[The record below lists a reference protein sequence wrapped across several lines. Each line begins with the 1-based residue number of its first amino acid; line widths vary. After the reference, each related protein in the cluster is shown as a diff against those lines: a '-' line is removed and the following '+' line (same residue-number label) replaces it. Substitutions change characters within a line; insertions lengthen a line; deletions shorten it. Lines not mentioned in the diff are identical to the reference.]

1 MGSSPIL
8 PHFEHFLTS
17 WIGADG
23 GLIQRATWLR
33 SDDDRYTSDSDP
45 DDTSS
50 LSDRREAR
58 RNESI
63 EPEPVVAE
71 AAETVETPD
80 FLTFNQAPPIDA
92 THFEFSPSRIRKSK
106 KF

>member
-1 MGSSPIL
+1 M
-8 PHFEHFLTS
+8 
-17 WIGADG
+17 
-23 GLIQRATWLR
+23 IQRATWLR

-58 RNESI
+58 RSEARRSESI